1 MTRATF
7 VTHIHATPADTVTL
21 AFDDRH
27 RRRMAMV
34 GDNGVEFLLDLPEA
48 TELRHGDDLLL
59 TDGRHIRV
67 LAAPEDLMQATVTD
81 PLHLTRT
88 AWHIGNRH
96 LPCEIYAD
104 RIVLRWDHVIADMLE
119 KLGCTVARINAP
131 FNPEGG
137 AYGQG
142 RTHGHSH

>member
-1 MTRATF
+1 MTSATKI
-7 VTHIHATPADTVTL
+7 IHSHDTPFDTVTL
-21 AFDDRH
+21 TYDDRF
-27 RRRMAMV
+27 RRRMAMTT
-34 GDNGVEFLLDLPEA
+34 DNGTDFLLNLPEA
-48 TELRHGDDLLL
+48 IELRENDTLLL
-59 TDGRHIRV
+59 DDNRQIKI
-67 LAAPEDLMQATVTD
+67 LAAPEDLMVATCQN

-96 LPCEIYAD
+96 LPCEIASEN
-104 RIVLRWDHVIADMLE
+104 ITLRWDHVIADMLE
-119 KLGCTVARINAP
+119 KLGCKVTRITGP